1 VNLTA
6 DARAAEAALE
16 KGAVERAMEHVRD
29 PGRAELRGLMAR
41 RARAVSLWLC
51 VLRRARCALQVML
64 LANLTVSPAGA
75 ALMLQQGKGV
85 LEGAPPPAADAW
97 LRLTCACAGFHF
109 SYLLHLLAAEPGGWA
124 AHAAHVA
131 ANVSN
136 LPAGRALLVAPA
148 DGRVVLLARALAA
161 PGAAAAARWGSATA
175 LRNCA
180 LDEELHGALLAA
192 VGNGASPV
200 VPALLAPL
208 APAARVAEQ
217 AVPLREAC
225 ADALAALARTEA
237 GRAAMW
243 AAGAV
248 ESMRVAY
255 EDEQAPRVCAA
266 LEQAVRAVIAVHA
279 TACH

>member
-1 VNLTA
+1 
-6 DARAAEAALE
+6 
-16 KGAVERAMEHVRD
+16 M
-29 PGRAELRGLMAR
+29 
-41 RARAVSLWLC
+41 
-51 VLRRARCALQVML
+51 
-64 LANLTVSPAGA
+64 
-75 ALMLQQGKGV
+75 
-85 LEGAPPPAADAW
+85 
-97 LRLTCACAGFHF
+97 LRLTPACAGFHF

-136 LPAGRALLVAPA
+136 LPAGRALLVAPT
-148 DGRVVLLARALAA
+148 DGRVALLARALAA

-180 LDEELHGALLAA
+180 LDEELHGALLAP
-192 VGNGASPV
+192 VGDSASPV

-248 ESMRVAY
+248 EAMRVAY

-266 LEQAVRAVIAVHA
+266 LEQAVRDAMLDA
-279 TACH
+279 TARLLTRRKRRRSCSSRAARRRRNRRRAPSKKRLLLMRGAVPQAGQREGKTKAAVQVAH